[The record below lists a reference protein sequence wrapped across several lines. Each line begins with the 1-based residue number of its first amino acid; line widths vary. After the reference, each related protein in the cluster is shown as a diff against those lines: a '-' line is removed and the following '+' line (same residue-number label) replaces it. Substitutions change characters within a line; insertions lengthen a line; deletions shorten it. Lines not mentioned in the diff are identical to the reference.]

1 LIIGGPACAAHHC
14 RSDNVNVVEAVE
26 PVPSTK
32 AGADSTARTAET
44 AGWKVGDAGSK
55 STNNEGRRDVTLL
68 ESDVRGRGRRE
79 SVRRYDGE
87 RGVLAR

>member
-1 LIIGGPACAAHHC
+1 MIGGPACAHHC
-14 RSDNVNVVEAVE
+14 RSGNVNVVE

-44 AGWKVGDAGSK
+44 AGWKVGDAGSR
-55 STNNEGRRDVTLL
+55 STNNEGRRGVTSL
-68 ESDVRGRGRRE
+68 ENGVRGRCE

-87 RGVLAR
+87 RGVLAG

>member
-1 LIIGGPACAAHHC
+1 LIIGGQACAAHHC
-14 RSDNVNVVEAVE
+14 RNDNVNVVE
-26 PVPSTK
+26 PVPSRK

-44 AGWKVGDAGSK
+44 AGWKVGDAGSR
-55 STNNEGRRDVTLL
+55 STNNEGRRGVTSL
-68 ESDVRGRGRRE
+68 ENDVRGRGRCE